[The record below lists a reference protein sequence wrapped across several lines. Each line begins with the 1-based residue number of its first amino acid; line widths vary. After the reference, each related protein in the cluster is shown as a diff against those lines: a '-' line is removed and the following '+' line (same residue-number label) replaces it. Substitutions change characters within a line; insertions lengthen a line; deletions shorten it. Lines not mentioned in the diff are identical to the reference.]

1 MQTDTDFY
9 TIMELATRLRVSRD
23 TIDRWV
29 KGGLIAV
36 VRLPPS
42 GHYRIP
48 LAEVERLCAASAVSS
63 SLKSGDSDEAA
74 A

>member
-1 MQTDTDFY
+1 MQANNDFY
-9 TIMELATRLRVSRD
+9 TIVELAARLRVSRD

-36 VRLPPS
+36 VRLPS

-48 LAEVERLCAASAVSS
+48 LAEVERLCAANIAPSG
-63 SLKSGDSDEAA
+63 LKSGESNEASA
-74 A
+74 

>member
-1 MQTDTDFY
+1 MQGNTDFY
-9 TIMELATRLRVSRD
+9 TIMELASRLRVSRD
-23 TIDRWV
+23 TVDRWV

-36 VRLPPS
+36 VRLPS

-48 LAEVERLCAASAVSS
+48 LAEVERICAANTVSS
-63 SLKSGDSDEAA
+63 DLKSGETDEAA

>member
-1 MQTDTDFY
+1 MQGNTDFY
-9 TIMELATRLRVSRD
+9 TIMELASRLRVSRD
-23 TIDRWV
+23 TVDRWV

-36 VRLPPS
+36 VRLPS

-48 LAEVERLCAASAVSS
+48 LAEVERICAANTVSG
-63 SLKSGDSDEAA
+63 LKSGETDEAA